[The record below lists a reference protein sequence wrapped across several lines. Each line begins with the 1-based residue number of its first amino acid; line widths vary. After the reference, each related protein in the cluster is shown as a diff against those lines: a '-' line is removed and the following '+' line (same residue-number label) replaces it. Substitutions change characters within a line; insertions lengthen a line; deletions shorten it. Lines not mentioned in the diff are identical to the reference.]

1 MFENSFQHYLLGLIA
16 VANNISALAPFIALT
31 SGLDKIT
38 IRRLVVV
45 SSFSV
50 FIIMLISMFCGTM
63 LLEFFGISISAFQI
77 AGGILLCGTGTSMLN
92 AKSSNDVSGKQ
103 IKESNIEYSKYV
115 SAAIVPVALPLTAGA
130 GTISTITL
138 FTEMAR
144 RSHTMPELFVAI
156 LTITVIVFVC
166 FYFANNLVKVL
177 GDIGMSVLIK
187 VMGLFTLA
195 IGVQFIITG
204 VSTIYK
210 GLIAA

>member
-1 MFENSFQHYLLGLIA
+1 MFETSYQHYLLGLIA

-31 SGLDKIT
+31 SGLDRVT
-38 IRRLVVV
+38 IRRLVMV
-45 SSFSV
+45 SSFST
-50 FIIMLISMFCGTM
+50 FIIMIVSMFFGTL

-92 AKSSNDVSGKQ
+92 AKSSSDVSGKQ
-103 IKESNIEYSKYV
+103 IESSKLEYSRYV
-115 SAAIVPVALPLTAGA
+115 SAAIVPIALPLTAGA

-138 FTEMAR
+138 FTEMAKK
-144 RSHTMPELFVAI
+144 SHSMPELFTAI
-156 LTITVIVFVC
+156 LTITIMVFIC
-166 FYFANNLVKVL
+166 FYFANTLVKIL

-204 VSTIYK
+204 VSTVYK
-210 GLIAA
+210 GLI